1 VTLLEA
7 EDTAKALRDEAKR
20 GWPDKADLLNT
31 AAEAIEWLLEQLTDV
46 EGQIEYLEQFEP

>member
-20 GWPDKADLLNT
+20 GRPDKADLLNT